1 MSKSSKWKTDTTIV
15 FKEKAMPFYQFTTTL
30 YPYGKSATRG
40 MVGID
45 KPLNYGYWEHIDGSE
60 GGGLW
65 FDRLTDG
72 RLNLIDYDGDY
83 MLPKPVIDALR
94 LAGFCVDVDFE

>member
-1 MSKSSKWKTDTTIV
+1 MAYNFNIKLMPWGDNPERGNV
-15 FKEKAMPFYQFTTTL
+15 EVDEGAM
-30 YPYGKSATRG
+30 YGA
-40 MVGID
+40 
-45 KPLNYGYWEHIDGSE
+45 WEHKNGME

-65 FDRLTDG
+65 FDRLSDG

-94 LAGFCVDVDFE
+94 LAGFVVDVDFE

>member
-1 MSKSSKWKTDTTIV
+1 MAYLFTVKLRPWGENPERGGVGVDVS
-15 FKEKAMPFYQFTTTL
+15 AM
-30 YPYGKSATRG
+30 
-40 MVGID
+40 
-45 KPLNYGYWEHIDGSE
+45 YGYWEHKDGSE

-65 FDRLTDG
+65 FDRLSDG

-83 MLPKPVIDALR
+83 MLPHPVIDALR

>member
-1 MSKSSKWKTDTTIV
+1 MT
-15 FKEKAMPFYQFTTTL
+15 YQFTTKLNPWGDNPECGT
-30 YPYGKSATRG
+30 
-40 MVGID
+40 VGID
-45 KPLNYGYWEHIDGSE
+45 EDALYGYWEHKDGSE

-65 FDRLTDG
+65 FDRLSDG

-94 LAGFCVDVDFE
+94 LAGFVVDSDFE